1 MNPTER
7 QWFFTTRLIT
17 LLVVLSG
24 AVLLLYSISWV
35 VGLLLVST
43 LIVYIFYPLLVFL
56 KKRFNLSHG
65 LATGLVFLSFLL
77 SCAFIVSLLVPVI
90 YFEATELV
98 ESFPHYL
105 ARFQDYMSWLSQQII
120 IFEVEEEI
128 RSYLVGLSD
137 NIYQGIEY
145 LAEASLQLIFGAVD
159 FFLVLFLVFYLLYD
173 FHLVREQLIDLVP
186 LKRRPL
192 VKELI
197 GVLDS
202 NVGIFIRGSLIR
214 CFAVGVITSIVLLLI
229 GMPYAMLLGLIA
241 GVFNFILYIGPYIA
255 AVPALLLSFSP
266 MTPSPLLII
275 LIYVGI
281 QLIDGM
287 FLAPVVLGRII
298 KLRPITIIVSILA
311 GGSLAG
317 LLGMVLAVPV
327 AGTVKGIIE
336 IIKRGP
342 AYQAE
347 SAEDPP
353 G

>member
-1 MNPTER
+1 MHSLDK
-7 QWFFTTRLIT
+7 QWTFTIRLLT
-17 LLVVLSG
+17 LLIILGG
-24 AVLLLYSISWV
+24 AALLLYSISWV
-35 VGLLLVST
+35 VALLLIST

-56 KKRFNLSHG
+56 KKKFNMKHG
-65 LATGLVFLSFLL
+65 LATALVFLVFLL
-77 SCAFIVSLLVPVI
+77 TCALIVSLIVPII
-90 YFEATELV
+90 YFEATELI

-105 ARFQDYMSWLSQQII
+105 ARFQDYISWLSQQII
-120 IFEVEEEI
+120 IFEVEEEV

-137 NIYQGIEY
+137 NIHQGIEY
-145 LAEASLQLIFGAVD
+145 IAEASLQLIVGAVD
-159 FFLVLFLVFYLLYD
+159 FFLILFLVFYLLYD

-186 LKRRPL
+186 VRQRPL

-197 GVLDS
+197 EVLDL

-214 CFAVGVITSIVLLLI
+214 CFAVGIITSIVLLII

-266 MTPSPLLII
+266 LTPSPFLII
-275 LIYVGI
+275 LIYVAI
-281 QLIDGM
+281 QVVDGM

-298 KLRPITIIVSILA
+298 KLRPITIIVAILM

-327 AGTVKGIIE
+327 AGTARGILE
-336 IIKRGP
+336 IIKRNP
-342 AYQAE
+342 AYQEE
-347 SAEDPP
+347 SQS
-353 G
+353 

>member
-1 MNPTER
+1 LNAVDKKWT
-7 QWFFTTRLIT
+7 FTVRLIA
-17 LLVVLSG
+17 LLIILGGS
-24 AVLLLYSISWV
+24 ALLLYSISWV

-56 KKRFNLSHG
+56 KNRFNMKHG
-65 LATGLVFLSFLL
+65 LATGLVFLAFLL
-77 SCAFIVSLLVPVI
+77 TCALIVSLIVPII
-90 YFEATELV
+90 YFEATELI

-105 ARFQDYMSWLSQQII
+105 ARFQEYISWLSQQII
-120 IFEVEEEI
+120 IFEVEEEV
-128 RSYLVGLSD
+128 RSYLVGLTD
-137 NIYQGIEY
+137 NIHQGIEY
-145 LAEASLQLIFGAVD
+145 LAEASLQLIVGTVD
-159 FFLVLFLVFYLLYD
+159 FFLILFLVFYLLYD

-186 LKRRPL
+186 VRHRSLA
-192 VKELI
+192 KELI
-197 GVLDS
+197 GILDS

-214 CFAVGVITSIVLLLI
+214 CFAVGVITSIVLLIL

-255 AVPALLLSFSP
+255 AIPALLLSFSP
-266 MTPSPLLII
+266 LTPSPFLII
-275 LIYVGI
+275 LVYVGI
-281 QLIDGM
+281 QVVDGM

-298 KLRPITIIVSILA
+298 KLRPITIIVSILI

-327 AGTVKGIIE
+327 AGTARGILE

-342 AYQAE
+342 AYQEE
-347 SAEDPP
+347 SQ

>member
-1 MNPTER
+1 MHSLDK
-7 QWFFTTRLIT
+7 QWTFTIRLLT
-17 LLVVLSG
+17 LLIILGG
-24 AVLLLYSISWV
+24 AALLLYSISWV
-35 VGLLLVST
+35 VALLLIST

-56 KKRFNLSHG
+56 KKKFNMKHG
-65 LATGLVFLSFLL
+65 LATALVFLVFLL
-77 SCAFIVSLLVPVI
+77 TCALIVSLIVPII
-90 YFEATELV
+90 YFEATELI

-105 ARFQDYMSWLSQQII
+105 ARFQDYISWLSQQII
-120 IFEVEEEI
+120 IFEVEEEV

-137 NIYQGIEY
+137 NIHQGIEY
-145 LAEASLQLIFGAVD
+145 IAEASLQLIVGAVD
-159 FFLVLFLVFYLLYD
+159 FFLILFLVFYLLYD

-186 LKRRPL
+186 VRQRPL

-197 GVLDS
+197 EVLDL

-214 CFAVGVITSIVLLLI
+214 CFAVGIITSIVLLII

-266 MTPSPLLII
+266 LTPSPFLII
-275 LIYVGI
+275 LIYVAI
-281 QLIDGM
+281 QVVDGM

-298 KLRPITIIVSILA
+298 KLRPITIIVAILM

-327 AGTVKGIIE
+327 AGTARGILE
-336 IIKRGP
+336 IIKRNP
-342 AYQAE
+342 AYQEE
-347 SAEDPP
+347 SHS
-353 G
+353 

>member
-1 MNPTER
+1 LHSLDK
-7 QWFFTTRLIT
+7 QWTFTIRLLT
-17 LLVVLSG
+17 LLIILGG
-24 AVLLLYSISWV
+24 AALLLYSISWV
-35 VGLLLVST
+35 VALLLIST

-56 KKRFNLSHG
+56 KKKFNMKHG
-65 LATGLVFLSFLL
+65 LATALVFLVFLL
-77 SCAFIVSLLVPVI
+77 TCALIVSLIVPII
-90 YFEATELV
+90 YFEATELI

-105 ARFQDYMSWLSQQII
+105 ARFQDYISWLSQQII
-120 IFEVEEEI
+120 IFEVEEEV

-137 NIYQGIEY
+137 NIHQGIEY
-145 LAEASLQLIFGAVD
+145 IAEASLQLIVGAVD
-159 FFLVLFLVFYLLYD
+159 FFLILFLVFYLLYD

-186 LKRRPL
+186 VRQRPL

-197 GVLDS
+197 EVLDL

-214 CFAVGVITSIVLLLI
+214 CFAVGIITSIVLLII

-266 MTPSPLLII
+266 LTPSPFLII
-275 LIYVGI
+275 LIYVAI
-281 QLIDGM
+281 QVVDGM

-298 KLRPITIIVSILA
+298 KLRPITIIVAILM

-327 AGTVKGIIE
+327 AGTARGILE
-336 IIKRGP
+336 IIKRNP
-342 AYQAE
+342 AYQEE
-347 SAEDPP
+347 SQS
-353 G
+353 